1 MTSADEG
8 YGIIDSLCKRVVVGG
23 FSNGAGLAL
32 DLAAR
37 VKNIEGVFAV
47 CPPLRLQDFST
58 KFVPAVDVWN
68 KLMNRVHLDDAKMEF
83 VENNPENPHINYL
96 RNPVSGVRELV
107 RLMDAVEP
115 KLPDIKVP
123 ALIVQSQGD
132 PVVNPKGSKRI
143 FELIGSKDKE
153 YTLFNF
159 DRHGILLG
167 DGAKRVHKAVWDF
180 IGHL

>member
-1 MTSADEG
+1 M
-8 YGIIDSLCKRVVVGG
+8 
-23 FSNGAGLAL
+23 
-32 DLAAR
+32 
-37 VKNIEGVFAV
+37 
-47 CPPLRLQDFST
+47 
-58 KFVPAVDVWN
+58 
-68 KLMNRVHLDDAKMEF
+68 
-83 VENNPENPHINYL
+83 
-96 RNPVSGVRELV
+96 
-107 RLMDAVEP
+107 
-115 KLPDIKVP
+115 PDIKVP

-180 IGHL
+180 IDHL